1 MISSDQLRL
10 RLRIQ
15 KSPNPKCC
23 CCCCLAVARRIG
35 DKHRRRD
42 RRWRRRGSSSDRRC
56 EPRNRHRHLLSR
68 APRVALRIASSSS
81 RGSLDLDSPLSP
93 GATVPGTCLLA
104 KLRFHCA
111 GAHAPARTRNMWM
124 WVFVTVA
131 LFGRLIL
138 KSVCIPG
145 RGRAMLAANPIARAP
160 IPFGACSAARI
171 ISRFFFSVLFSLFDA
186 ASG

>member
-15 KSPNPKCC
+15 KSPNPN
-23 CCCCLAVARRIG
+23 AAAAASQSHGESGISTGGGIGDGGAGPRRRIG
-35 DKHRRRD
+35 AASRATATATSSPALPA
-42 RRWRRRGSSSDRRC
+42 WRCGS
-56 EPRNRHRHLLSR
+56 PPHLL
-68 APRVALRIASSSS
+68 AGASTSTRPSH
-81 RGSLDLDSPLSP
+81 LVLLFQ
-93 GATVPGTCLLA
+93 VLCLLA

>member
-15 KSPNPKCC
+15 KSPNPN
-23 CCCCLAVARRIG
+23 AAAASQSHGESGISTGGGIG
-35 DKHRRRD
+35 DGGAGPRRRSGAASTATATSSPVLPA
-42 RRWRRRGSSSDRRC
+42 WRCGSP
-56 EPRNRHRHLLSR
+56 PRLL
-68 APRVALRIASSSS
+68 AGASTSTRPSHPV
-81 RGSLDLDSPLSP
+81 LLFQVL
-93 GATVPGTCLLA
+93 CLLA

-111 GAHAPARTRNMWM
+111 GAHTPARTRNMWM

-160 IPFGACSAARI
+160 IPFGVCSAARI
-171 ISRFFFSVLFSLFDA
+171 ISRFFFSVLFSQFDA